1 MRYLVLLSAAA
12 AVAMAGGY
20 KIPESSING
29 TALSAAYV
37 ANAHGADAAYYNPA
51 AMVYNEDANL
61 FEADMT
67 YIGLS
72 SIHYASTSGTY
83 NIDSKSESFLV
94 PTLHFASKKLGDNG
108 ARVGLSVVVPA
119 GLSKRWQNA
128 PAVYS
133 AEEFTLETVEVNPTF
148 AVPIS
153 DTVSFGAGFRIIHSS
168 GVVKSSASASRDL
181 EGDSIDYGYNLA
193 LMYKPSKELSLSAT
207 YRSNI
212 DLSVEGNAKLYAGST
227 LVYPNVVVT
236 DGSANVSVPVPAA
249 LNLAA
254 AYTFGSGTTIE
265 AVFERTFWSSYK
277 NLDFG
282 YSVPLSVIS
291 VPLGAAFDDPKPKNY
306 EDTNSYRLGL
316 TQKYDKWTAMAGVA
330 YDETPVPEATLGYEL
345 PDSDAW
351 IVSMGGK
358 YKMDEHW
365 TFGLAG
371 LIDIKKDR
379 VVHQSQ
385 SSSNTNPVNGEF
397 SNARA
402 YLVTAGIEYRF

>member
-1 MRYLVLLSAAA
+1 MRHLVLLSVAA

-67 YIGLS
+67 YIGLTK
-72 SIHYASTSGTY
+72 INYASTSGTT

-94 PTLHFASKKLGDNG
+94 PTLHFTSKKLGDNG

-119 GLSKRWQNA
+119 GLSKRWESA

-133 AEEFTLETVEVNPTF
+133 AEEFTLETVEVNPSF

-153 DTVSFGAGFRIIHSS
+153 DTVSFGAGFRIIHTS
-168 GVVKSSASASRDL
+168 GVVKSSYVVSRDM
-181 EGDSIDYGYNLA
+181 EGDSIDFGYNLA
-193 LMYKPSKELSLSAT
+193 LMYKPSQELSMAAT
-207 YRSNI
+207 YRSNV
-212 DLSVEGNAKLYAGST
+212 DLSVEGNAKLYSGST
-227 LVYPNVVVT
+227 LAYNGDV
-236 DGSANVSVPVPAA
+236 SVSVPVPAA

-254 AYTFGSGTTIE
+254 AYSFGHGTTVE

-277 NLDFG
+277 ELDFNYPVSIG
-282 YSVPLSVIS
+282 GLAPY
-291 VPLGAAFDDPKPKNY
+291 FDTPKAKNY
-306 EDTNSYRLGL
+306 EDSNTYRLGL
-316 TQKYDKWTAMAGVA
+316 TQKYDKWVAMAGVA
-330 YDETPVPEATLGYEL
+330 YDESPVPEKTLGFEL

-351 IVSMGGK
+351 MVSMGGR
-358 YKMDEHW
+358 YQLNDQW
-365 TFGLAG
+365 NIGLAG
-371 LIDIKKDR
+371 LVDLKKSR
-379 VVHQSQ
+379 TV
-385 SSSNTNPVNGEF
+385 TNNDNGINGEF